1 MMTSFP
7 ITVGVT
13 QGSHGFCSQVVLAVA
28 ELKDRLRERYEGC
41 FPENA
46 RMIHSAIDAAV
57 SLAWETR
64 VPHLVLPEL
73 VAEKV
78 QRLLKVQ
85 PGVSSGVP
93 AYAHAA

>member
-1 MMTSFP
+1 MTSLQP
-7 ITVGVT
+7 SVGGT
-13 QGSHGFCSQVVLAVA
+13 HGSHGFCSQVVLAVA
-28 ELKDRLRERYEGC
+28 ELKDQLRERYEGR

-46 RMIHSAIDAAV
+46 RTIHSAIDAAV
-57 SLAWETR
+57 SLAWETK

-78 QRLLKVQ
+78 RRLVKAQ
-85 PGVSSGVP
+85 PGISTGEP